1 LKVEMPTDRLVVT
14 VTYDE
19 RRGYVA
25 SHPDLPPFAAL
36 SLAVLRRKVEAA
48 LGTRVL
54 LALDRVARQ
63 ERDRRRREPR

>member
-1 LKVEMPTDRLVVT
+1 MPTDRLVVT

-25 SHPDLPPFAAL
+25 SHPDLLPFAAL

>member
-1 LKVEMPTDRLVVT
+1 MPTDRLVVT

-36 SLAVLRRKVEAA
+36 SLAGLRRKVEAA

-63 ERDRRRREPR
+63 ERNRRRREPR

>member
-1 LKVEMPTDRLVVT
+1 MPTDRLVVT

-25 SHPDLPPFAAL
+25 SHPDMPPFAAL

-54 LALDRVARQ
+54 LVLDRVARQ
-63 ERDRRRREPR
+63 QRDQRRREPR